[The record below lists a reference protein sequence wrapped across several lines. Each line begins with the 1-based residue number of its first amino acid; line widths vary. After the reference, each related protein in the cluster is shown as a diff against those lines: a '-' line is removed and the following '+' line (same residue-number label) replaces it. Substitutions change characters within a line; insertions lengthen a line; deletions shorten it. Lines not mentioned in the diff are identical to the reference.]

1 MTPQESIK
9 KSAEVIVDNIIDLQ
23 LALSG
28 QTSTHAMRLMRNIQ
42 DQARGLISGSPRPEP
57 LPADGP
63 ISQGYRADLM
73 EATQGLFDH
82 ILSKTINN
90 RLPGDLFDEEL
101 HVIAL
106 AAETATSKIYNYLL
120 VKRAEAKIMNQQLS
134 EETNKEIANG

>member
-42 DQARGLISGSPRPEP
+42 DQARGLISGGPRPES

-73 EATQGLFDH
+73 AATQGLFDH
-82 ILSKTINN
+82 ILSKTLNN

-120 VKRAEAKIMNQQLS
+120 VKRAEAKMLNQQLS
-134 EETNKEIANG
+134 AETNKEIVNG